1 MAYMLLCV
9 LPKEIVEIIYH
20 FNNSEYAFIYFTKFT
35 VKKNGKINSVLYPL
49 VHDLNE
55 LYQKHMKI
63 ENIYNYLTSMLVCNS
78 RYSRPREELQPL
90 LHDIS
95 KHLMFCYNIWY
106 VEDSLKKENTKKK
119 HLIDTI
125 KLWFN
130 CTEDSLKK
138 DNTKKKNL
146 IDAIKLW
153 FKLCQKYNL
162 YLLLCFIKDDKIYK
176 GIFNTNKMGKLETFS
191 HFLISPIVLLNK
203 FNNKEFINKDTENLL
218 YNEKYNEKY
227 NKYQIGIFHQINI
240 YGYFGK

>member
-9 LPKEIVEIIYH
+9 LPKEIVKIIYH

-63 ENIYNYLTSMLVCNS
+63 ENIYNYLTSMLECNS
-78 RYSRPREELQPL
+78 HYSRPREELQPL
-90 LHDIS
+90 LYDIS

-119 HLIDTI
+119 HLID
-125 KLWFN
+125 
-130 CTEDSLKK
+130 
-138 DNTKKKNL
+138 
-146 IDAIKLW
+146 AIKLW

-162 YLLLCFIKDDKIYK
+162 YLLLCFIKDGKIYK
-176 GIFNTNKMGKLETFS
+176 GIFNTNKMGRLETFS

>member
-9 LPKEIVEIIYH
+9 LPKEIVKIIYH
-20 FNNSEYAFIYFTKFT
+20 FNNSEYVFIYFTKFI

-63 ENIYNYLTSMLVCNS
+63 ENIYNYLTSMLECNS

-95 KHLMFCYNIWY
+95 KHLMFCYNILY

-138 DNTKKKNL
+138 IILRKR
-146 IDAIKLW
+146 I
-153 FKLCQKYNL
+153 
-162 YLLLCFIKDDKIYK
+162 
-176 GIFNTNKMGKLETFS
+176 
-191 HFLISPIVLLNK
+191 
-203 FNNKEFINKDTENLL
+203 
-218 YNEKYNEKY
+218 
-227 NKYQIGIFHQINI
+227 
-240 YGYFGK
+240 